1 MRVVALAGGTGS
13 AKLLRGLYRT
23 ETDLTVVANVGDN
36 IWMYGVYVCPDIDI
50 ACYTLAGVSD
60 RARGWGIAGDS
71 FEALGSLRKLGEAAW
86 FMLGDRDLATSL
98 RRTDMIRSGASLT
111 EVTNGLRKALGLK
124 CSILPVTDDPV
135 STMIATPGGDL
146 HLQEFWVRE
155 KGLPR
160 VVRVWYRGAR
170 SARVTPEVEA
180 SIEGADRVVV
190 CPANPISSIGPMLAV
205 PGFTKLLTKSNAR
218 VVALSP
224 MEGSHPFSG
233 PAGKLLK
240 AGGVRQDSVGVAEL
254 YSRFLDA
261 IVISSRDAAMST
273 KIEALGV
280 NCTLSD
286 TLMSEPDDE
295 LRLAKEL
302 LEV

>member
-23 ETDLTVVANVGDN
+23 DADLTVVANVGDN

-50 ACYTLAGVSD
+50 ACYTLAGVAD
-60 RARGWGIAGDS
+60 RTRGWGIAGDS
-71 FEALGSLRKLGEAAW
+71 FEALGSLRRYGEAAW

-98 RRTDMIRSGASLT
+98 RRTEMVRTGSTLT
-111 EVTNGLRKALGLK
+111 EVTESLRKALALK
-124 CSILPVTDDPV
+124 CKILPVTDDPV
-135 STMIATPGGDL
+135 STMIRTSTGDL

-160 VVRVWYRGAR
+160 VVKVWYRGAR
-170 SARVTPEVEA
+170 NARVTPAVEA
-180 SIEGADRVVV
+180 SIEGADRVVL

-205 PGFTKLLTKSNAR
+205 PGFTNLLARSRAR
-218 VVALSP
+218 VAALSP
-224 MEGSHPFSG
+224 MEGRHPFSG

-240 AGGVRQDSVGVAEL
+240 AGGMRQDSVGVAEL

-261 IVISSRDAAMST
+261 IVISERDASMSK
-273 KIEALGV
+273 KIEALGID
-280 NCTLSD
+280 CALSD
-286 TLMSEPDDE
+286 TLMSGPDDE
-295 LRLAKEL
+295 FRLAKEL